1 MPPGAGSGDLG
12 TGSPDLAAGG
22 SKPNRRNLVL
32 LVVLLVVAVA
42 AGGYLI
48 TKKSGST
55 TTTPPLPTPATT
67 PAADIALA
75 GLINL
80 RIADLPTGWTRVAPG
95 QVVIRV
101 PVAPAA
107 AQTSA
112 ANAMASCLNTSL
124 AVVSGLFGTGTLLG
138 QTSLVRSPIFA
149 SAAGTS
155 FEMASRTTTMAS
167 PGQVQALNAAMTS
180 PKLALCLQGYQSA
193 LVQAAVPGATVQT
206 QPVTLP
212 APTGVSAYGIVST
225 YTLPGIGTQ
234 VVGNAFLLGGRI
246 ITVVQP
252 STNGPAIPAEVFS
265 PAYGAVADRVAASV
279 AK

>member
-1 MPPGAGSGDLG
+1 MG
-12 TGSPDLAAGG
+12 TGSPVLASSRA
-22 SKPNRRNLVL
+22 KPNRRNLVL

-55 TTTPPLPTPATT
+55 PTVAPTPVPAST

-75 GLINL
+75 GSINL
-80 RIADLPTGWTRVAPG
+80 RIADLPAGWTQVAPS
-95 QVVIRV
+95 QVVLRV
-101 PVAPAA
+101 PVAPAV
-107 AQTSA
+107 AQASA
-112 ANAMASCLNTSL
+112 ANAMASCLNTSY
-124 AVVSGLFGTGTLLG
+124 AVVSGLFGTGSLSG

-155 FEMASRTTTMAS
+155 FEMASRTTTMTS
-167 PGQVQALNAAMTS
+167 PGQVQALNAAMAS
-180 PKLALCLQGYQSA
+180 PKLVTCLQGYQSA
-193 LVQAAVPGATVQT
+193 LAQAAVPGATVQT

-234 VVGNAFLLGGRI
+234 VVGNAFLLGGRV

-252 STNGPAIPAEVFS
+252 STNGPAIPAAVFS
-265 PAYGAVADRVAASV
+265 PAYGAVAGRVAASTS
-279 AK
+279 K